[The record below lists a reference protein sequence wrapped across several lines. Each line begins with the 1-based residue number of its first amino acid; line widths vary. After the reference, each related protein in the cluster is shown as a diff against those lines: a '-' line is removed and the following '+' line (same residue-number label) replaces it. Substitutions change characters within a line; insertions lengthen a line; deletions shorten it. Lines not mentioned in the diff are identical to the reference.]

1 MSEINSKTKVTV
13 YFDTR
18 SYSKKNGGH
27 PIKLRLYHQQ
37 KERPIKLGYYCE
49 AKNWIFGDLENKEYV
64 ESIEKKN
71 PAYIAKKQSN
81 ARRLNLQIDRKL
93 IAARDFLLKNEKN
106 LKDYNPDSLKQ
117 AVQHVVDNLD
127 DEADLNE
134 LLMSSITLVKAFEK
148 KIEEAGAQEDWGIK
162 GTYSDSLNQ
171 YRKYLDFLGVED
183 VELIKIDTTW
193 LDKFH
198 SWYRVQPNPKGGKIK
213 PNTINKRMNQLRHLM
228 KRAAAD
234 KNEKLTFND
243 NPFNTYQLPKN
254 KSSKRAI
261 EMDKLDQEALK
272 EKFDMSEVANVMDL
286 FRQIRLQ
293 TGSKKWHARNY
304 LLFMWNC
311 RGMDLVDLTFLLR
324 SNIRNGLCEY
334 YRRKVKGEVFITI
347 DLNEEA
353 MEILEIYD
361 FKKKS
366 PNELIFPFMAD
377 HYNPEDGVTEE
388 VYSKYR
394 NRIRY
399 FNGHIT
405 KLAEELGIDGAFTS
419 KMIRHTWAQTGFNA
433 VESRDVVG
441 EGLGHENDSTTR
453 IYAKELD
460 RRKIKA
466 ANSKITKRKS
476 LISSVDYKLQI
487 DLFQYFHRGTAW
499 SVEPNEFRNRV
510 VKKIH
515 SYGSM
520 VMKILAK
527 KQIQSEW
534 DTKIDELSN
543 IEFESYDEVND
554 WLQGNLKELC
564 ESHDIQLITTKYI

>member
-1 MSEINSKTKVTV
+1 MSDINTNTKVTV
-13 YFDTR
+13 FFDKR
-18 SYSKKNGGH
+18 RFSKKNNGF
-27 PIKLRLYHQQ
+27 PIKIRLYHQQ
-37 KERPIKLGYYCE
+37 KERPISTGYYCGE
-49 AKNWIFGDLENKEYV
+49 KNWIFGNLENKEYLD
-64 ESIEKKN
+64 SIEKSN
-71 PAYIAKKQSN
+71 VAYISKKQPN

-93 IAARDFLLKNEKN
+93 SAARDFLLKNEKSLN
-106 LKDYNPDSLKQ
+106 SYTPDSLKQ

-134 LLMSSITLVKAFEK
+134 LLMSSITVLQAFKK
-148 KIEEAGAQEDWGIK
+148 KIAEANAEEAWGIE
-162 GTYSDSLNQ
+162 GTYTTSMNQ
-171 YRKYLDFLGVED
+171 YEKYFEYLGVED
-183 VELIKIDTTW
+183 VELVNIDSTW

-198 SWYRVQPNPKGGKIK
+198 SWYKVQPNPKGGKIK

-234 KNEKLTFND
+234 KEERLTFND

-261 EMDKLDQEALK
+261 ELDKLDQEAL
-272 EKFDMSEVANVMDL
+272 ESKFDMAEVANVMDL

-293 TGSKKWHARNY
+293 TGSKRWHARNY

-311 RGMDLVDLTFLLR
+311 RGMDLVDLVFLLR

-334 YRRKVKGEVFITI
+334 FRRKVKGEVFMTI

-353 MEILEIYD
+353 MEILEIYKYQN
-361 FKKKS
+361 KK

-377 HYNPEDGVTEE
+377 HYNPTEGVTKT
-388 VYSKYR
+388 VYGKYR

-399 FNGHIT
+399 FNEHIT
-405 KLAEELGIDGAFTS
+405 KLADELGIDGSFTS

-453 IYAKELD
+453 IYARELD
-460 RRKIKA
+460 RRKIKD

-499 SVEPNEFRNRV
+499 GVEPNEFRNRV

-515 SYGSM
+515 SYGSK

-543 IEFESYDEVND
+543 IEFESYDEVNE

>member
-1 MSEINSKTKVTV
+1 MKQRTGYSGTWRTK
-13 YFDTR
+13 
-18 SYSKKNGGH
+18 SM
-27 PIKLRLYHQQ
+27 LRALKRRTPLTLQ
-37 KERPIKLGYYCE
+37 
-49 AKNWIFGDLENKEYV
+49 
-64 ESIEKKN
+64 
-71 PAYIAKKQSN
+71 KKQSN

-499 SVEPNEFRNRV
+499 GVEPNEFRNRV

-543 IEFESYDEVND
+543 IEFESYDEVNN

-564 ESHDIQLITTKYI
+564 ESNDIQLITTKYI